1 MDRWTYPQ
9 ASCAQLREDDPADG
23 ANNQQDDEHDEE
35 GSHRADGHLQTSGET
50 RGEMDEESG
59 GGRTDE
65 CAVFVWTVDRGP
77 WTVGGELREVEVGR

>member
-23 ANNQQDDEHDEE
+23 ADNQQDDEHDEE

-59 GGRTDE
+59 GRADGRMRGVRVDRRP
-65 CAVFVWTVDRGP
+65 WTVDRGL
-77 WTVGGELREVEVGR
+77 WVESSERSR